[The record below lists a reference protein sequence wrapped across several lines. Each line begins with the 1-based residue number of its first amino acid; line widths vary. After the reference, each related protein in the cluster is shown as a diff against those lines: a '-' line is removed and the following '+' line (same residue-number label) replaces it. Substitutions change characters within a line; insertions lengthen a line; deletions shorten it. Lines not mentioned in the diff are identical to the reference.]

1 MKIVHR
7 TPHTMEVFVAARPRA
22 MLGTIVFAI
31 GIAMILFGWARPL
44 PAFLALGVFFATLGG
59 TSAWSVR
66 DLHHVLDADRGT
78 ATVTARRLYGGGT
91 RRSVTTIHELDRI
104 VDVELQE
111 RPLTSRA
118 RRRGRA
124 HPTFRL
130 LYRFDDAR
138 LEPWSETYEFD
149 RAIHE
154 ECQAAARAVLQAHRT
169 RTARTA

>member
-1 MKIVHR
+1 MRIVDR
-7 TPHTMEVFVAARPRA
+7 TASILEVFVAARPRA
-22 MLGTIVFAI
+22 VLGAIVFAL
-31 GIAMILFGWARPL
+31 GVAMILFGWARRL

-78 ATVTARRLYGGGT
+78 ATVTSRRLFGGGS
-91 RRSVTTIHELDRI
+91 RRSVTTIHDLGRI

-111 RPLTSRA
+111 RPATSRA

-149 RAIHE
+149 RANHE
-154 ECQAAARAVLQAHRT
+154 ECQAAARAVLQAWRT
-169 RTARTA
+169 RHTRSA